1 MTGHMPE
8 WKTLVERLERLERQ
22 NRRLKRGGI
31 LGLALV
37 GAAALMGQA
46 PPAGQTVEAE
56 GFILR
61 GPNGKARAELAM
73 RGGEPRLILRDA
85 NEKEQVRLA
94 VLADGSPAL
103 TFYYND
109 WRPNLMLKAGGV
121 GPALTLYDKEGK
133 TAAVVGVY
141 SDGSPSLTFM
151 DKAQKTRAILGILS
165 DGSPGLAFQDRA
177 GARRTALGVMPD
189 GSPAL
194 TFGDTGGRIIRKL
207 P

>member
-1 MTGHMPE
+1 MTGQISE
-8 WKTLVERLERLERQ
+8 WKAVVERLERLERQ
-22 NRRLKRGGI
+22 NRTLRRGGVAA
-31 LGLALV
+31 LALA
-37 GAAALMGQA
+37 GAAVLMGQA
-46 PPAGQTVEAE
+46 TPAGQTVEAE

-94 VLADGSPAL
+94 VSADGSPTL

-121 GPALTLYDKEGK
+121 GPALTFFDKEGK
-133 TAAVVGVY
+133 TGAVLGVY
-141 SDGSPSLTFM
+141 SDGSPSLAFM
-151 DKAQKTRAILGILS
+151 DRAQKTRAILGILA
-165 DGSPGLAFQDRA
+165 DGSPALAFQDKA
-177 GARRTALGVMPD
+177 GARRTALGVLPD

-194 TFGDTGGRIIRKL
+194 TFADTGGRIIRKM